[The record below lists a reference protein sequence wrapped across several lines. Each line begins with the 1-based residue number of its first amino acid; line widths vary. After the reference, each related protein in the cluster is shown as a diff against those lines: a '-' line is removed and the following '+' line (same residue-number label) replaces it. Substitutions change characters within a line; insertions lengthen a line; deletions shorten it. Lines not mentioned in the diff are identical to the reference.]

1 MREDADERQ
10 FKEEL
15 TAELEQELERA
26 EADEP
31 DDYDWAADFAA
42 EPIIEVRDLEFAV
55 PGEVLLHDVSFEVY
69 PGEVF
74 GLMGMSGCGKS
85 TLLRCLMGLNRATR
99 GVIEIDGQN
108 IVGKRED
115 ELNRIRH
122 KMGMCFQEA
131 ALFDSMTVADNVGF
145 GLKRHTKLKRDQIR
159 QLVDKHLEIVGL
171 EGTGHLMPAEL
182 SGGMRKRVGIARAL
196 IMQPAILFYD
206 EPTSGLDPVRAAH
219 VNDVIHQLRGAFGT
233 TSIVVTHDVHG
244 LFDIA
249 DRVLMID
256 EQTVAAYGTPDELR
270 ASSIPIVRQFVH
282 GEIECSAHVT

>member
-1 MREDADERQ
+1 MREDAGERQ

-15 TAELEQELERA
+15 TAELEAELEGEA
-26 EADEP
+26 ADE
-31 DDYDWAADFAA
+31 DWAADFATV
-42 EPIIEVRDLEFAV
+42 PIIEVRDLEFVV
-55 PGEVLLHDVSFEVY
+55 PGKVLLHDVNFEVF

-74 GLMGMSGCGKS
+74 GLMGMSGCGKT
-85 TLLRCLMGLNRATR
+85 TLLRCLMGLNRATS
-99 GVIEIDGQN
+99 GVIEIDGQD
-108 IVGKRED
+108 IVGRPED

-131 ALFDSMTVADNVGF
+131 ALFDSMTVAQNVAF
-145 GLKRHTKLKRDQIR
+145 GLKRHTKLDKQQIA

-171 EGTGHLMPAEL
+171 EGTRDLMPAAL

-233 TSIVVTHDVHG
+233 TSIVVTHDVHS
-244 LFDIA
+244 LFAIA

-270 ASSIPIVRQFVH
+270 ASDTPIVRQFVH
-282 GEIECSAHVT
+282 GEIESSAHVT

>member
-1 MREDADERQ
+1 MREEAGERQ
-10 FKEEL
+10 FKEDL
-15 TAELEQELERA
+15 TAELEAELEREA
-26 EADEP
+26 AGEDADE
-31 DDYDWAADFAA
+31 DWAADFAT

-55 PGEVLLHDVSFEVY
+55 PGTVLLHDVSFEVF

-74 GLMGMSGCGKS
+74 GLMGMSGCGKT
-85 TLLRCLMGLNRATR
+85 TLLRCLMGLNRATS
-99 GVIEIDGQN
+99 GVIEIDGQD
-108 IVGKRED
+108 IVGRPED
-115 ELNRIRH
+115 ELNHIRH

-131 ALFDSMTVADNVGF
+131 ALFDSMTVAQNVAF
-145 GLKRHTKLKRDQIR
+145 GLRRHTKLDKQQIA

-171 EGTGHLMPAEL
+171 EGTRDLMPAAL

-233 TSIVVTHDVHG
+233 TSIVVTHDVHS
-244 LFDIA
+244 LFAIA

-270 ASSIPIVRQFVH
+270 ASDTPIVRQFVH
-282 GEIECSAHVT
+282 GEVESSAHVT